1 MRLMEL
7 RDYPAGKTAFYSFDV
22 SGIPRAVILLVHGL
36 GEHAARYAGWAERF
50 NEMGVALRAFDLPG
64 HGRTEGRWGVVPSPG
79 KVFDTIDTLLVEI
92 GRDFPKLPVF
102 LYGHSLGGGIV
113 LNYLIRRK
121 PDITGSIVTSP
132 WVILSE
138 SPPPLKLLLVNVAG
152 KLMPGMTQPSGL
164 KTEYLSRDPEV
175 VTAYGHD
182 PLVHGLISAGL
193 YQWMSDAAAETLSR
207 AGEISVPLLIA
218 HGRNDMITSSSGSV
232 RVAGAAPR
240 ATLKLWDEGY
250 HELHNDLLK
259 DEHFAFI
266 TEWMDTLI

>member
-1 MRLMEL
+1 M
-7 RDYPAGKTAFYSFDV
+7 
-22 SGIPRAVILLVHGL
+22 
-36 GEHAARYAGWAERF
+36 
-50 NEMGVALRAFDLPG
+50 
-64 HGRTEGRWGVVPSPG
+64 
-79 KVFDTIDTLLVEI
+79 
-92 GRDFPKLPVF
+92 
-102 LYGHSLGGGIV
+102 
-113 LNYLIRRK
+113 
-121 PDITGSIVTSP
+121 
-132 WVILSE
+132 ILSE
-138 SPPPLKLLLVNVAG
+138 SPPALKLLMVNVAG
-152 KLMPGMTQPSGL
+152 KLMPGMTKPSGL

-175 VTAYGHD
+175 VTAYSHD

-193 YQWMSDAAAETLSR
+193 YHWMSDAAAETLSR
-207 AGEISVPLLIA
+207 AAEISVPLLLA